1 MTGRTGR
8 RERPASATAS
18 APAVRPGLVGG
29 RYDPLTR
36 PELEM
41 LHATALRLV
50 DEIGY
55 AGATPSM
62 IEVMTAGGCTLDGEG
77 RLHVPRALAEDVI
90 AKARRTVLL
99 AGQDPRHDVEIGG
112 GRVHLGTAGAAP
124 LVVDFGTDITRPS
137 GIADVYDIARL
148 VDRMDN
154 IHFDWRTSV
163 ARDVDGWEA
172 MDLNTLYA
180 LLTGSTKHA
189 TSSFVHDASVRQG
202 VALLDMVA
210 GGEAARR
217 ERPIASVACTF
228 VVPPMRFASD
238 SCLALEAGIRAGLPV
253 HLVIAPQ
260 AGATSPVTLAG
271 TVAQA
276 AADGL
281 IGLVFAWLLDPQC
294 AAPISFFPFVS
305 DLRTGAMS
313 GGSGEQGVMAA
324 ACAQLLRFWDLPG
337 SAAAGMTD
345 SKIPD
350 AQSGAEKAHTV
361 TLAAQ
366 AGASMV
372 LEAAGMH
379 ASLMSVALESF
390 VIDNDM
396 LGSVMRGIRG
406 LEVSEETLAFDA
418 IRNVVH
424 GDGHFLGQPD
434 TLARMKTDFVYPAVG
449 DRRPPTAWE
458 EDGARDVRAR
468 ARDRV
473 REILSTHYPA
483 HVDEAVD
490 DRIRAAFD
498 IQLPREAMR
507 PGNERWPL

>member
-1 MTGRTGR
+1 MTRTGR
-8 RERPASATAS
+8 RERPRSGEI
-18 APAVRPGLVGG
+18 APVAPGGLVGG
-29 RYDPLTR
+29 RYEPLTR
-36 PELEM
+36 RELEM
-41 LHATALRLV
+41 LHDTALRLL

-62 IEVMTAGGCTLDGEG
+62 IEVMTAGGCTLDGDG
-77 RLHVPRALAEDVI
+77 RLHIPRALVEDVI
-90 AKARRTVLL
+90 AGAPRSVLL
-99 AGQDPRHDVEIGG
+99 AGQDPRHDLVIGG

-137 GIADVYDIARL
+137 TIADVYDIARL
-148 VDRMDN
+148 IDSLDN

-180 LLTGSTKHA
+180 LLAGSTKHA
-189 TSSFVHDASVRQG
+189 TASFLHDGSVRRG
-202 VALLDMVA
+202 VELLDMVA
-210 GGEAARR
+210 GGEQARR
-217 ERPIASVACTF
+217 ERPIASIACTF
-228 VVPPMRFASD
+228 VVPPLRFAAD
-238 SCLALEAGIRAGLPV
+238 SCLALEAGIRAGVPV
-253 HLVIAPQ
+253 HLVSAPQ
-260 AGATSPVTLAG
+260 AGATGPVTLAG

-281 IGLVFAWLLDPQC
+281 AGLTFAWLLDPQC

-324 ACAQLLRFWDLPG
+324 VCAQLLRFWDLPG
-337 SAAAGMTD
+337 SVAAGMTD

-350 AQSGAEKAHTV
+350 AQAGAEKAHTV

-396 LGSVMRGIRG
+396 LGSVMRGVRG
-406 LEVSEETLAFDA
+406 AEVTEETLGFDV
-418 IRNVVH
+418 IRSVVH
-424 GDGHFLGQPD
+424 GDGHFLGQPG
-434 TLARMKTDFVYPAVG
+434 TLARMKTDFVYPQVG

-458 EDGARDVRAR
+458 EDGCHDVRDR
-468 ARDRV
+468 ARTRA
-473 REILSTHYPA
+473 REILTTHYPTHLDPA
-483 HVDEAVD
+483 LD
-490 DRIRAAFD
+490 DRIRATFD
-498 IQLPREAMR
+498 IRLPQAAMR
-507 PGNERWPL
+507 PGNDRWPN

>member
-1 MTGRTGR
+1 MTRTGR
-8 RERPASATAS
+8 RERPRSGEIAPV
-18 APAVRPGLVGG
+18 APAGLVGG
-29 RYDPLTR
+29 RYNPLTSH
-36 PELEM
+36 ELEQV
-41 LHATALRLV
+41 HNTALRLL

-62 IEVMTAGGCTLDGEG
+62 IEVMTAGGCTLDGNG
-77 RLHVPRALAEDVI
+77 RLHVPRALVEDVI
-90 AKARRTVLL
+90 AKAPRQVLL
-99 AGQDPRHDVEIGG
+99 ASQDGRHDLLIGG

-124 LVVDFGTDITRPS
+124 LIVDFGTDLTRPS
-137 GIADVYDIARL
+137 TVADVYDIARL
-148 VDRMDN
+148 IDAQDN
-154 IHFDWRTSV
+154 IHFNWRTSV

-172 MDLNTLYA
+172 MDLNTMYA

-189 TSSFVHDASVRQG
+189 VGSYVHDGSVLQG
-202 VALLDMVA
+202 VALIDMIA
-210 GGEAARR
+210 GGEKARR

-228 VVPPMRFASD
+228 VVPPLRFASD
-238 SCLALEAGIRAGLPV
+238 SCLALEAGIRAGMPV

-260 AGATSPVTLAG
+260 AGATGPVTLAG

-281 IGLVFAWLLDPQC
+281 IGLTFAYLLDNNC

-324 ACAQLLRFWDLPG
+324 MCAQLLRFWDLPG
-337 SAAAGMTD
+337 GVSAGMTD
-345 SKIPD
+345 AKIPD

-406 LEVSEETLAFDA
+406 AEVNEETLAFEV
-418 IRNVVH
+418 IRDVVY

-434 TLARMKTDFVYPAVG
+434 TLARMKTDFVYPIVG
-449 DRRPPTAWE
+449 DRRPPTLWE
-458 EDGARDVRAR
+458 EEGCHNVRDTART
-468 ARDRV
+468 RV
-473 REILSTHYPA
+473 REILSSHYPS
-483 HVDEAVD
+483 HVDEALD
-490 DRIRAAFD
+490 SQIRAAFD
-498 IQLPREAMR
+498 IKLSSSAMR
-507 PGNERWPL
+507 PGNARWPI